1 MAEQKRKEPTFYR
14 VLHRTDKFNPG
25 EHIELERSVE
35 FDRWNVDR
43 SDLAELVKLP
53 LQELQAK
60 RKDGATAEKTIFGK
74 VQVAAEE
81 WVEQAAQTML
91 LDRAIEYVKT
101 PEVKHT
107 SNEWKRQKDGVW
119 EISNRVYIMRY
130 KIMQETTGNHQGQW
144 LVTWGIAINRPPRP
158 STEKYYYSGD
168 VMVVEIKKKYYNAE
182 ADAQNYIQ
190 GRFDVYARLFTE
202 LSPPVPDEFKRSF
215 YINGVLLPGYTIAP
229 KERAPQEVAD
239 ELLDLLDDGDLA
251 PPSDPE
257 PPKAPKKSPPPQGKA
272 SPEKPAAAQK
282 RRAPPAKKPTAKK
295 KAAAKKQS
303 APVR

>member
-229 KERAPQEVAD
+229 KERAPPGGGRRAA
-239 ELLDLLDDGDLA
+239 GLA
-251 PPSDPE
+251 GRWRPCTAVRPGAAQGPE
-257 PPKAPKKSPPPQGKA
+257 EIAPAPGEGQPGKA
-272 SPEKPAAAQK
+272 S
-282 RRAPPAKKPTAKK
+282 RRAEAESDPSK
-295 KAAAKKQS
+295 KAYRQEKG
-303 APVR
+303 RR

>member
-119 EISNRVYIMRY
+119 EISNRVYAQIHFRNAG
-130 KIMQETTGNHQGQW
+130 ERNHR
-144 LVTWGIAINRPPRP
+144 N
-158 STEKYYYSGD
+158 
-168 VMVVEIKKKYYNAE
+168 
-182 ADAQNYIQ
+182 
-190 GRFDVYARLFTE
+190 
-202 LSPPVPDEFKRSF
+202 
-215 YINGVLLPGYTIAP
+215 
-229 KERAPQEVAD
+229 
-239 ELLDLLDDGDLA
+239 
-251 PPSDPE
+251 PE
-257 PPKAPKKSPPPQGKA
+257 PEHFQRLPRLHIHQ
-272 SPEKPAAAQK
+272 
-282 RRAPPAKKPTAKK
+282 PPADRPRTFD
-295 KAAAKKQS
+295 
-303 APVR
+303 PR

>member
-282 RRAPPAKKPTAKK
+282 RRATPAKKPTAKK
-295 KAAAKKQS
+295 QAAAKKQS